1 VTSAA
6 QGLLDRWIRS
16 FDRRQRRRLGIWEF
30 SSDPQC
36 ILRLGRTRARV
47 GARLSDGTV
56 VQPGETIGVIH
67 FWNERIPPIPESGAD
82 LAWAREFSR
91 LLDYSLHLLG
101 QYLVEEQAMTD
112 ISAFGGELPLVY
124 TPATLRFLRRV
135 GFEVFDPIP
144 PRGLVVRVV
153 DLVSRIWVL
162 LMRRAFNP
170 ASVRGVGLK
179 ELRRR
184 PVWISRQALVARYG
198 PAPAGSSDLLSG
210 DAR

>member
-1 VTSAA
+1 MTSLP
-6 QGLLDRWIRS
+6 QGLLDRWIRA

-36 ILRLGRTRARV
+36 MLRLGRTRARI

-56 VQPGETIGVIH
+56 VEPGETIGIIH
-67 FWNERIPPIPESGAD
+67 FWNERIPVIPDSGAD
-82 LAWAREFSR
+82 LAWAREFWRRLTYSLR
-91 LLDYSLHLLG
+91 LLG
-101 QYLVEEQAMTD
+101 RYLVEEQAMTD
-112 ISAFGGELPLVY
+112 ITAFGGELPLVY

-135 GFEVFDPIP
+135 GFEVFDPVP
-144 PRGLVVRVV
+144 PRGLVERVV

-179 ELRRR
+179 DLRRR
-184 PVWISRQALVARYG
+184 PVWISRQTLIARYG
-198 PAPAGSSDLLSG
+198 PGSADSPELSSG
-210 DAR
+210 GI